1 MNVLHRQSRIWF
13 ARVTVRIITAP
24 FYPCRFKDFFIN
36 DQYMSLGVTF
46 EMFGL
51 LIYYTFKGKTAPTTL
66 SSPAIWYI
74 FTLQLFPGL
83 WRSLQCIRR
92 FHDSKMSFPHLA
104 NLAKYICSLA
114 VPFIIGVFKMS
125 GFNALWYVVVVARI
139 VSSMFS
145 LGWDI
150 VMDFGLW
157 QRSTVNDRLRNT
169 ILFSPWV
176 YWYLIVSDTI
186 ARFLWILPMLQPRL
200 FPTIPL
206 IAINMSLWTLEAL
219 RRFQWNFF
227 RVEYEHVNNCNVLRA
242 IADVQ
247 LPFTATDLFYQ
258 DMVET
263 IQKQRETS
271 PGPISPS
278 DGVSSPASSV
288 GEEELDEEEYG
299 EDLSYEQ
306 QLEMVQK
313 SAADLDQQPEQRSS
327 MQHPSQAV
335 SGWSSPPGG
344 RRPTVSTMFNKDNQ
358 HKRNSSVE

>member
-1 MNVLHRQSRIWF
+1 
-13 ARVTVRIITAP
+13 
-24 FYPCRFKDFFIN
+24 
-36 DQYMSLGVTF
+36 
-46 EMFGL
+46 
-51 LIYYTFKGKTAPTTL
+51 
-66 SSPAIWYI
+66 
-74 FTLQLFPGL
+74 
-83 WRSLQCIRR
+83 
-92 FHDSKMSFPHLA
+92 MSFPHLA